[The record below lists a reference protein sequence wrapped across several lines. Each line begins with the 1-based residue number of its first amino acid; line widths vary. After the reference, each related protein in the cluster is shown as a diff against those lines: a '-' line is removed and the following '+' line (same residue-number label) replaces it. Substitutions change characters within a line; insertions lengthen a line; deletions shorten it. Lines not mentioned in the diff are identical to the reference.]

1 MADTLNILRDATKDT
16 EYEGRLYLVGGIVRD
31 KVLGLSVEEDIDIV
45 LEGDAAFLAEF
56 LFNKGVTDYKPVI
69 FPRFGTA
76 MVTVSGQQVELVS
89 ARSESYAPESRKP
102 DVVPATLFQDA
113 LRRDFTINTLMEN
126 LHTGEILDLTEK
138 GMIDLK
144 EGIIRTPT
152 DPLITFE
159 DDPLRMLRAIRF
171 AVRFGFRIDDETYTA
186 ISRKSHRLKIISKER
201 IRDEFTKM
209 LLTKDRARAME
220 MLRSTKLLYE
230 FAPELEDMYGVTQN
244 IYHMYDVWTHS
255 LKALES
261 LPDDSE
267 LSLRL
272 ATLFHDIGK
281 PATRSVDDEG
291 QVHFITHQHVGAEI
305 TRKVLNR
312 LRYPNEIIDRVVKI
326 IEMHLRV
333 GEYDEEWT
341 DAAVRRL
348 IRDAGPDLEI
358 LIRLTE
364 ADRSA
369 ANTAMPS
376 VDLGKLQQHIENVKS
391 EITIEAMKSPLTGL
405 EIMEI
410 LGIPQGMLVGEIN
423 DFLTNE
429 VIECRLKPDDK
440 ERAKELII
448 ERWGDIKHR
457 Q

>member
-1 MADTLNILRDATKDT
+1 MADTLNILRDATKDS

-31 KVLGLSVEEDIDIV
+31 KILGLPVEEDIDIV
-45 LEGDAAFLAEF
+45 LEGDAVSLAKF

-76 MVTVSGQQVELVS
+76 MVSIAGQQVELVS

-102 DVVPATLFQDA
+102 DVMPATLAQDA

-126 LHTGEILDLTEK
+126 LHTGEILDLTGK
-138 GMIDLK
+138 GISDLK
-144 EGIIRTPT
+144 EGIIRTPA

-186 ISRKSHRLKIISKER
+186 ISKKSHRLKIISKER

-209 LLTKDRARAME
+209 LMTREPARAME
-220 MLRSTKLLYE
+220 MLRSTGLLLE

-244 IYHMYDVWTHS
+244 IYHLYDVWTHS

-261 LPDDSE
+261 LPDEAE
-267 LSLRL
+267 LTLRL
-272 ATLFHDIGK
+272 AALFHDIGK
-281 PATRSVDDEG
+281 PATRSVDENG
-291 QVHFITHQHVGAEI
+291 QVHFYTHQYAGAKIARE
-305 TRKVLNR
+305 VLNR
-312 LRYPNEIIDRVVKI
+312 LRFPNEIISRVVKI
-326 IEMHLRV
+326 IEMHMRV
-333 GEYDEEWT
+333 GEYDEKWT

-348 IRDAGPDLEI
+348 IRDAGPDLDA
-358 LIRLTE
+358 LIQLTK
-364 ADRSA
+364 ADRAA

-376 VDLGKLQQHIENVKS
+376 VDIDKLQKHIEKVKS
-391 EITIEAMKSPLTGL
+391 EITIEAMKSPLTGH

-410 LGIPQGMLVGEIN
+410 LSLQQGTLIGEIK

-448 ERWGDIKHR
+448 DKWGGIKHR